1 MKKALK
7 AIIPSAI
14 ALLCLMTY
22 GQADAQTRRTQTDVS
37 TMSVATDSVAYAYTE
52 SETQTIQR
60 ESIFPQK
67 SLSLA
72 LSHFTWGADIGG
84 SIDLDSNDM
93 STFDADV
100 NFGYKNKYIRII
112 GVGAGIHRAFGNG
125 NTFIPVYF
133 LFRSSFRSRPSLC
146 FLNLRAGYSFNTI
159 RESPTFGDISASIG
173 IGFNLAMSRRFM
185 SHIILSYGFRHFSR
199 RHRTQVGLSTQNSN
213 LAQISFGVNF

>member
-1 MKKALK
+1 MKKAIK
-7 AIIPSAI
+7 AILPAAITLLSLTAYGSAH
-14 ALLCLMTY
+14 AH
-22 GQADAQTRRTQTDVS
+22 TRMAGTDVS
-37 TMSVATDSVAYAYTE
+37 ALSVVADSVAYTE
-52 SETQTIQR
+52 SETQTEQR

-125 NTFIPVYF
+125 NTFIPIYF

-146 FLNLRAGYSFNTI
+146 FFNLRAGYSFNTI
-159 RESPTFGDISASIG
+159 RESPMFGDISASIG

-199 RHRTQVGLSTQNSN
+199 RHRTEAGLPAENSN